1 MIIIKSLKDLEALV
15 KELSE
20 TKEEL
25 MELKKEISELRL
37 GMKDQ
42 STERETLDWVPIIC
56 EKTAL

>member
-25 MELKKEISELRL
+25 MELKKEINELRK
-37 GMKDQ
+37 GMSMQ
-42 STERETLDWVPIIC
+42 TEKETLDWVPIIC

>member
-25 MELKKEISELRL
+25 MELKKEIVELRKC
-37 GMKDQ
+37 MSAQTK
-42 STERETLDWVPIIC
+42 EETLDWIPIIC